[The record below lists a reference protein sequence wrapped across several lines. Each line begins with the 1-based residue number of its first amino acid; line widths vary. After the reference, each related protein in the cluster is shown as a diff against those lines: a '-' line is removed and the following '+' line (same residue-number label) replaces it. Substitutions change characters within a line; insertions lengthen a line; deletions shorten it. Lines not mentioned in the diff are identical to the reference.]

1 MSNTNAL
8 VPLGDMERMASAIAK
23 SGLFGLKTPEQAL
36 ALFLVSQSEG
46 RHPASAAKEYHII
59 NGRPALRAD
68 AILARF
74 QAAGGSV
81 AWGDR
86 NDTKVSGTFSHP
98 QGGSLTVTWSIED
111 AKRAGIFQNQW
122 LKYPRQMLTARCISE
137 GVRAVFPAVTSG
149 VYTPEE
155 VQDFDPPGRS
165 QPSSPSPFRAVRSQE
180 KVIEEAVEVVATK
193 AEPSP
198 ALPAPVKVDVTCDE
212 SPNTDLEKL
221 FKLMDRDGVPE
232 AAVLGFVNRKGAN
245 KGGAEYVADLPKGV
259 IKRLVSKWEE
269 IVVGAGKGAA

>member
-1 MSNTNAL
+1 MSNTHTL
-8 VPLGDMERMASAIAK
+8 IPLGDMERMAGAIAK
-23 SGLFGLKTPEQAL
+23 SGLFGLKTPDQAL

-81 AWGDR
+81 DWQDR
-86 NDTKVSGTFSHP
+86 TDTKVSGTFSHP
-98 QGGSLTVTWSIED
+98 QGGSLSVTWSIDD
-111 AKRAGIFQNQW
+111 AKRAGIYQNQW

-193 AEPSP
+193 SKESP
-198 ALPAPVKVDVTCDE
+198 ALPAPVKQDLTCDE
-212 SPNTDLEKL
+212 TPNTELQKL
-221 FKLMDRDGVPE
+221 FSLMDADNIPE
-232 AAVLGFVNRKGAN
+232 SLVLAFVNKKGAN
-245 KGGAEYVADLPKGV
+245 KSGAEYVADLPKNV
-259 IKRLVSKWEE
+259 IKRLVTKWDE
-269 IVVGAGKGAA
+269 IAGKEAA

>member
-8 VPLGDMERMASAIAK
+8 VPLGDMERMAGAIAK

-81 AWGDR
+81 EWVDR
-86 NDTKVSGTFSHP
+86 TDTKVSGTFSHP
-98 QGGSLTVTWSIED
+98 QGGTLNVTWSIDD
-111 AKRAGIFQNQW
+111 AKRAGIYQNQW
-122 LKYPRQMLTARCISE
+122 MKYPRQMLTARCISE

-155 VQDFDPPGRS
+155 VADFPPPGQS
-165 QPSSPSPFRAVRSQE
+165 QPSSSSPFRAVRSQE
-180 KVIEEAVEVVATK
+180 KVIEEAVEVSTTK
-193 AEPSP
+193 EKPIASLPS
-198 ALPAPVKVDVTCDE
+198 PVKVDVTCDE
-212 SPNTDLEKL
+212 TPNTELNKL
-221 FKLMDRDGVPE
+221 FSLMDSDGIPE
-232 AAVLGFVNRKGAN
+232 SLVLAFVNNKGAN
-245 KGGAEYVADLPKGV
+245 KGNAQYVADLPKIV
-259 IKRLVSKWEE
+259 IKRLVAKWDE
-269 IVVGAGKGAA
+269 IAGKEAK